1 MKCRSL
7 KSADF
12 RGKRVLLRVDF
23 NVPMSA
29 GQITDDTRIRAA
41 LPTIDFLRQRGA
53 RLLLVSHLGR
63 PKGGV
68 KEELRLDPV
77 ARQLEKLLDTPVTK
91 VDSAVGPEAER
102 AAASLKDGEVLLL
115 ENIRFYPGEEE
126 NDREFAREL
135 AGLAQVYVND
145 AFGTAHRAHASTVGV
160 AEFLPAYAGLLME
173 KEIAALGQVLDNP
186 ASPFV
191 AIIGGAKVSD
201 KIGVIRNLLSKVDA
215 LLLGGGMANTFLAAQ
230 DFALG
235 QSKVEP
241 DKFDLA
247 RELIDEAKAKGVKLL
262 LPADLVAADAF
273 APEAGQLIV
282 KAELGVPQG
291 WQALDIG
298 PLARQQFAEEI
309 KGAATVVWNGPMGV
323 FEFPAFAK
331 GTEAVAAA
339 LAAGKAFSVVGG
351 GDSAAALEK
360 LGKTQAVDH
369 VSTGGGASLE
379 FLEGKTLPGIEILL
393 EGEV

>member
-41 LPTIDFLRQRGA
+41 LPTIDFLRQQGA

-77 ARQLEKLLDTPVTK
+77 ARQLEKLLDIPVTK

-230 DFALG
+230 GFALG

-247 RELIDEAKAKGVKLL
+247 RELIDEAKVKGVKLL

-339 LAAGKAFSVVGG
+339 LAAGQAFSVVGG

-393 EGEV
+393 EGEA